1 MESDEGVPRD
11 RCAEHDLA
19 VGPDGL
25 CTLCRR
31 AAAAAADDAKPR
43 TSTTTYLLTGLGVL
57 ALACVVGGVAH
68 ARRGS
73 PPPADVDAAAAP
85 SASEAPADAEP
96 TEEKPR
102 SVDVRSPPQQLPPS
116 PVASTTADKAAPQP
130 PPRPPQST
138 QSQLDEALAI
148 EKRIAAESGA
158 DAPKP
163 AIRQVVVAPC
173 DPGDPC
179 DQRRPQRTYWGGV
192 GGVRGQRSTSGTNAN
207 GNVMPGSQPGMSLPP
222 R

>member
-1 MESDEGVPRD
+1 MESEGVPRD
-11 RCAEHDLA
+11 RCDEHDLA

-31 AAAAAADDAKPR
+31 AAAEAAAPR
-43 TSTTTYLLTGLGVL
+43 GTSTTTYLFTGAFVL
-57 ALACVVGGVAH
+57 VAACIVGGVAH

-73 PPPADVDAAAAP
+73 QPPADVEAAAAP
-85 SASEAPADAEP
+85 SASEAPAEAEP
-96 TEEKPR
+96 PEEKPR
-102 SVDVRSPPQQLPPS
+102 SVDVRSREQQLPPS
-116 PVASTTADKAAPQP
+116 PVAATTADKAAPQP
-130 PPRPPQST
+130 SQRPPSST

-163 AIRQVVVAPC
+163 AIRQVADPC
-173 DPGDPC
+173 KPGDPC

-192 GGVRGQRSTSGTNAN
+192 AGVRGRATTSGTNAN
-207 GNVMPGSQPGMSLPP
+207 GNVMPGAQPGMALPP